1 MTPQRGMYGWFAD
14 TARRHPAAVALEV
27 GGRPWSYAELGDL
40 AGRLAEALHA
50 ADPGRPLRRIGLLA
64 SRTPHAYAGYL
75 AVQRLGASVVPLN
88 PAFPAARNAAIA
100 KAAGLDLVLAQ
111 PDYATAELG
120 ARLLSPDLGSLPP
133 ARALPALPA
142 GARGPRDIGYVLFTS
157 GSTGSP
163 KGVPIQHRSVDAYL
177 SHVIDR
183 YQLDVGARLSQ
194 TFELTFDLSVFDL
207 FAAWGSGA
215 TLVVPGPDDVL
226 APARFVARERL
237 THWFSV
243 PSVISFARRLRALAP
258 DSMPSLRWSLFCG
271 ETLTL
276 AQASAWQRAAPHSVL
291 ENLYGPTEL
300 TLSCTE
306 FRMPAPGTPAAG
318 TPAARTGTPAGS
330 TPAAGPGGAVPIG
343 TLYPG
348 LEHLV
353 VDEDGREADEGELC
367 VRGVQRFPGYLDP
380 QDNIGRFLRR
390 EQGRTTVVER
400 ADPPSDDLWY
410 RTGDRV
416 RRSPDGLVHLGRLD
430 HQIKIRGYRVELG
443 EIEAALRALP
453 GVNEA
458 VVLSLDGAAGQE
470 RLAAACTAQSGAR
483 LDPDTLLAGLRERL
497 PAYMVPVTVS
507 VRRSFPYNTNGK
519 IDRTALRE
527 ALARNP

>member
-111 PDYATAELG
+111 PDYGTAELG

-177 SHVIDR
+177 SHVINR

-276 AQASAWQRAAPHSVL
+276 AQASAWQRAAPNSVL

-318 TPAARTGTPAGS
+318 TGTPAGS

-390 EQGRTTVVER
+390 EQGCTTVVER
-400 ADPPSDDLWY
+400 ADPPPTTSGTAPGTGCAGA
-410 RTGDRV
+410 RTGWSTWAGSTTRSRSAATASNSARSRRRCARYRAST
-416 RRSPDGLVHLGRLD
+416 RRSCCHSTAPPDRSGSQPPAPRSPAPGSTRTPCW
-430 HQIKIRGYRVELG
+430 RGYG
-443 EIEAALRALP
+443 
-453 GVNEA
+453 
-458 VVLSLDGAAGQE
+458 
-470 RLAAACTAQSGAR
+470 SGCPPIWCR
-483 LDPDTLLAGLRERL
+483 
-497 PAYMVPVTVS
+497 
-507 VRRSFPYNTNGK
+507 
-519 IDRTALRE
+519 
-527 ALARNP
+527 